1 MLNRCT
7 IAGRL
12 TRDPELRYTQSNVA
26 VVSFSVAVDR
36 DISKPGEQR
45 EADFFTVVAW
55 RQTAE
60 FVSQWFRK
68 GSMIIVDGRLQTRKW
83 QDKQGQTRTET
94 EILADRCYFGSVK
107 AAESSE
113 PSGSRNAQ
121 QSAQYAAQPAGGFQ
135 QMATDD
141 DDCPF

>member
-7 IAGRL
+7 LAGRL

-68 GSMIIVDGRLQTRKW
+68 GAMIMIDGRLQTRKW
-83 QDKQGQTRTET
+83 QDKHDQNRTET
-94 EILADRCYFGSVK
+94 EILADRVYFGSVK
-107 AAESSE
+107 ASDTSESS
-113 PSGSRNAQ
+113 GNRNAQ
-121 QSAQYAAQPAGGFQ
+121 QPAQYAAQPAGGFQ
-135 QMATDD
+135 PMNADD
-141 DDCPF
+141 EDCPF